1 MCEQCAECLC
11 VCVCA
16 DNQHELGVD
25 ITVDPRESSFFK
37 AMQKCDGVLLLLD
50 AHATP
55 FERSWCCFELS
66 M

>member
-1 MCEQCAECLC
+1 MF